1 MYSPEVPQK
10 SEFYE
15 QFVPNKMTTTNIQQ
29 SFLPSSNYSDYSDYQ
44 GPPLNIYNNYNPNF
58 HHHHYY
64 YPNFDNYQ
72 GFNQNHLDHS
82 WLRKIDCENQKEY
95 FIANTPSPAE
105 CCDFEVPQQPI
116 NPLKSSKT
124 LSEPEKFFFDT
135 PKSSKDLVNNNFVEN
150 CENVEWEDKKNKIL
164 KDEKNILKVTK
175 EGCKSPSSDDF
186 GKKNLKF
193 LKLLQN

>member
-29 SFLPSSNYSDYSDYQ
+29 SFLPHSNYSDYSDYQ

-72 GFNQNHLDHS
+72 GYQTPLDHS
-82 WLRKIDCENQKEY
+82 WMRKFDCENQKEY

-105 CCDFEVPQQPI
+105 CCDFEVPQQQQI
-116 NPLKSSKT
+116 NSLKPSKP

-135 PKSSKDLVNNNFVEN
+135 PKSSKDIVNNNFGES
-150 CENVEWEDKKNKIL
+150 CESVNWDDEKSKVV
-164 KDEKNILKVTK
+164 KDEKNNLKVSK
-175 EGCKSPSSDDF
+175 GCKSPKDDDY
-186 GKKNLKF
+186 GERK
-193 LKLLQN
+193 